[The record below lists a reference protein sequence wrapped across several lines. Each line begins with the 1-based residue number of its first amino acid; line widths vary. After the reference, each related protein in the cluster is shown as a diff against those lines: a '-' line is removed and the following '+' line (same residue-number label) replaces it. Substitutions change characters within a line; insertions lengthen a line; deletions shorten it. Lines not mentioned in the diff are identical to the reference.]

1 MSTLPKAKHFNEGVK
16 SEAWLDAEIPLPSLF
31 QPQPE
36 ESLLKP
42 PAKAQESN
50 QTEAEA
56 AEQHSQAEEEEEA
69 PADAID
75 PQLRQQVI
83 TDPSTFLQHINQ
95 IHQTRSSVRSILDAS
110 KELQSRAH
118 RLQAKLRTPHQS
130 LHTLSTDLI
139 RLQLGTELVRRASR
153 FQSLRTRLQDDI
165 SILDNPDAQ
174 QQDDEDR
181 AKALARAAYTTR
193 EMTNLLRQPPPASL
207 PLQLQQEFSRYLPT
221 LTPIALALPSLAA
234 SRSSLNVQME
244 DLLIR
249 GLQTLNVHNLSTAL
263 RVASLLDTSSSSSSS
278 TQPNQQNNLVSV
290 SHSAAAGSTG
300 LRTLIAELVRDL
312 SDFVRERVRAGWDTN
327 VWARESGVKASSPYR
342 FRRHGTTGGLAD
354 DSSLSAI
361 NVPPAFAQVATHKLE
376 TLIVQEMS
384 AVGAKVYVL
393 ERVLASER
401 LERASSSAA
410 GLGWK
415 PASTRAGP
423 GASDAGAEHSSLV
436 REEYEEE
443 EEEDIEPPTFLHE
456 GIQVLGSKPSQI
468 FWQTLKEE
476 MSARCQNAIRTSGYS
491 AALFAST
498 STGYVRL
505 LRLYQDFL
513 SRMSAYSDSA
523 DHQSFEALFGLQA
536 YHPASGS

>member
-1 MSTLPKAKHFNEGVK
+1 MWHRTQKAPTCMGPSSIPDEASSDVAELGGLSIIHNTNLRLKEEGQRTMSTLPKAKHFNEGVK

-139 RLQLGTELVRRASR
+139 RLQLGTEL
-153 FQSLRTRLQDDI
+153 
-165 SILDNPDAQ
+165 
-174 QQDDEDR
+174 
-181 AKALARAAYTTR
+181 
-193 EMTNLLRQPPPASL
+193 
-207 PLQLQQEFSRYLPT
+207 QEFSRYLPT

-290 SHSAAAGSTG
+290 SQSAAAASTG

-536 YHPASGS
+536 YNPASGS